1 MEQQERYMPCPFFV
15 DDSDLFQDQPLAQ
28 KSISQIINNL
38 KSQVFYDGQL
48 DKAENIHTFPSQS
61 AIYGVDFKLSPEI
74 NLSLKEKGIH
84 QLYLHQ
90 TEALKGLLNNQH
102 VIVSTST
109 AR

>member
-1 MEQQERYMPCPFFV
+1 MPCPFFD

-28 KSISQIINNL
+28 KTMSQIIDGL
-38 KSQVFYDGQL
+38 KSQEFYDGQL
-48 DKAENIHTFPSQS
+48 DKSENIKTFPSKS
-61 AIYGVDFKLSPEI
+61 AIYDEFELSPEI
-74 NLSLKEKGIH
+74 ALALKDKGIH

-90 TEALKGLLNNQH
+90 TEALKGLFNNQN